1 MKISDFLDQ
10 EVIPRLTPD
19 DVYTGVQWTN
29 TRGRYWRGPCPM
41 HGGQDSNF
49 SVDTATL
56 RWTCFSHCGSG
67 SVVAYV
73 NGGETPYG
81 QAFVEAAKKL
91 AALAGV
97 TFPAMER
104 TEDELREDGEE
115 NQKAELLE
123 KFLDL
128 ANATLT
134 ADGGA
139 EARRYLEGRGLLAD
153 PGRGIGLYPTRAE
166 VRDFLAAKEF
176 SAEEIDAS
184 GVILDG
190 RWEGRLIIPWRD
202 RWGHLGT
209 FAARDLSGGSEAKY
223 IYLKGTSKASLVAFG
238 LDVALRGKQSDPLV
252 LVEGLLDVINLQ
264 DRGFTNVAA
273 IGGPG
278 GEFAP
283 DRWERL
289 AAFGVSRVVLAL
301 DNDLRADGTWP
312 GLEGTYRALKNV
324 SEAIRKGGN
333 VLAVDVLPPSCLG
346 QYKDPDALV
355 AKEGVDAFRALM
367 EKRVPAALFEARHI
381 LGNVT
386 PESPAHERQDKAAEL
401 AAFAGS
407 LRGSRSSLYVEDLLR
422 LASERTGYTPAAIED
437 VAQRHEERR
446 LQENRERLLGESLR
460 QAVADMSNGKDL
472 RDVARNLKTTLSAV
486 EAKVHDTPL
495 PFTVDRLEV
504 ESKETPSGKSSGW
517 KALDVQEIFFNPGEL
532 AIVGARTGHGK
543 TSALVGLLMNWLQA
557 TRGEELIV
565 LYSAEEP
572 EVRIY
577 HRLLALLTGCNND
590 GWTVSEVRDYL
601 RGGFSSRGDGYQWRE
616 PARLDEARDILRG
629 LEAGLL
635 IVHRPAWTVEEI
647 DAHARRLANGRK
659 VGAVLVDY
667 LQRIP
672 APAGG
677 RYDRR
682 DIEVSTVARYL
693 KALAVD
699 LSIPVVAGCQINR
712 ESVPLGYREKLSKAE
727 SYEAARETIKGA
739 RPLLSH
745 LREGGAEQ
753 EADLV
758 LGLLNYAADF
768 QSDAE
773 EETTRAVPEV
783 TRLEVGSLKHR
794 GGVPG
799 RWTSLAY
806 YGRSNYIRDPENAWE
821 NF

>member
-10 EVIPRLTPD
+10 EVIPLLTPD

-49 SVDTATL
+49 AVDTVTL

-67 SVVAYV
+67 SVAAYI

-97 TFPAMER
+97 PFPARER

-115 NQKAELLE
+115 NRKAELLE

-139 EARRYLEGRGLLAD
+139 EARRYLKGRGLLAD

-166 VRDFLAAKEF
+166 VRDFLAAKGF

-184 GVILDG
+184 GVTLDG

-202 RWGHLGT
+202 RWGRLST
-209 FAARDLSGGSEAKY
+209 FAARDLGGGSEPKY

-264 DRGFTNVAA
+264 DRGFTHVAA

-333 VLAVDVLPPSCLG
+333 VPAVDVLHPSCLG

-355 AKEGVDAFRALM
+355 AKEGADAFRALV

-386 PESPAHERQDKAAEL
+386 PESPAYERQDKAAEL
-401 AAFAGS
+401 AAFADTI
-407 LRGSRSSLYVEDLLR
+407 RGSRSSLYVEDLLR
-422 LASERTGYTPAAIED
+422 LASERTGYTTAAIAD

-446 LQENRERLLGESLR
+446 LQEDRERRLGESLR

-495 PFTVDRLEV
+495 PFTVDRLEE

-517 KALDVQEIFFNPGEL
+517 KALDDQEIYFNPGEL

-577 HRLLALLTGCNND
+577 HRLLALLTVCNND

-601 RGGFSSRGDGYQWRE
+601 RGGPLSRGADYQWR
-616 PARLDEARDILRG
+616 AKDRLDKARDILRG

-647 DAHARRLANGRK
+647 DAHARRLAVNRK
-659 VGAVLVDY
+659 LGAVLVDY

-806 YGRSNYIRDPENAWE
+806 YGRSNYIRDPEDRSE
-821 NF
+821 L

>member
-1 MKISDFLDQ
+1 MEISDFLNQ

-67 SVVAYV
+67 SVAAYI

-97 TFPAMER
+97 PFPAMER
-104 TEDELREDGEE
+104 TEAELRKDEEE
-115 NQKAELLE
+115 NRKAELLE
-123 KFLDL
+123 TFLDL

-166 VRDFLAAKEF
+166 TSVRLAAKGF

-278 GEFAP
+278 GEFTP

-312 GLEGTYRALKNV
+312 GLEGTYRALENV
-324 SEAIRKGGN
+324 RKAGGN
-333 VLAVDVLPPSCLG
+333 VPAVDVLHPSCLG

-422 LASERTGYTPAAIED
+422 LASERTGYTPAAIAD
-437 VAQRHEERR
+437 VAQMHEERR
-446 LQENRERLLGESLR
+446 LQEDRERRLGESLR

-472 RDVARNLKTTLSAV
+472 RDVARNLKTTLSEV
-486 EAKVHDTPL
+486 EAKADDEPPL
-495 PFTVDRLEV
+495 FTVDRLEE
-504 ESKETPSGKSSGW
+504 ESKETPSGRSSGW

-577 HRLLALLTGCNND
+577 HRLLALLTVHNND

-601 RGGFSSRGDGYQWRE
+601 RGGPSSRGNDYQWR
-616 PARLDEARDILRG
+616 AKDRLDEARDILRG

-682 DIEVSTVARYL
+682 DIEVSTVARAL
-693 KALAVD
+693 KALAVE

-712 ESVPLGYREKLSKAE
+712 ESVPQGYRERLSKAE
-727 SYEAARETIKGA
+727 SYEAAREIIKGA

-773 EETTRAVPEV
+773 EESGAVPEV
-783 TRLEVGSLKHR
+783 TRLEVGSLKNR
-794 GGVPG
+794 GGIPG

>member
-19 DVYTGVQWTN
+19 VVYQGVQWTK
-29 TRGRYWRGPCPM
+29 TGGRHWRGPCPM
-41 HGGQDSNF
+41 HGGKDSNF
-49 SVDTATL
+49 SVDPVTL
-56 RWTCFSHCGSG
+56 RWTCWSHCGSG
-67 SVVAYV
+67 SAVAFL

-81 QAFVEAAKKL
+81 QAFVDAAKKL
-91 AALAGV
+91 AAMAGV
-97 TFPAMER
+97 PFPARER

-115 NQKAELLE
+115 NRKAELLE
-123 KFLDL
+123 KFLNL

-166 VRDFLAAKEF
+166 VRDRLAAKGF

-184 GVILDG
+184 GVTHDG

-202 RWGHLGT
+202 RWGRLST
-209 FAARDLSGGSEAKY
+209 FAARDLSGGSSEPKY
-223 IYLKGTSKASLVAFG
+223 IYLKGTIKASLVAFG

-264 DRGFTNVAA
+264 DRGFTRVAA

-278 GEFAP
+278 GEFTP

-289 AAFGVSRVVLAL
+289 AKFGVSRVVLAL
-301 DNDLRADGTWP
+301 DNDMRPDETWP

-324 SEAIRKGGN
+324 REAICKGGN
-333 VLAVDVLPPSCLG
+333 VPAVDVLHPACLG

-355 AKEGVDAFRALM
+355 AKEGADAFRALL
-367 EKRVPAALFEARHI
+367 ENREPAAIFETRRI
-381 LGNVT
+381 LGSVT
-386 PESPAHERQDKAAEL
+386 PESPAYERQDKAAEL
-401 AAFAGS
+401 AAFADTIS
-407 LRGSRSSLYVEDLLR
+407 GSRSSLYVEDILR
-422 LASERTGYTPAAIED
+422 LASERTGYTTAAIAD
-437 VAQRHEERR
+437 VVQRHKERR
-446 LQENRERLLGESLR
+446 LQEDKERRLGEGLR

-472 RDVARNLKTTLSAV
+472 LDVTRNLKTTLSAV
-486 EAKVHDTPL
+486 EAKGTDNPL
-495 PFTVDRLEV
+495 PFTVDRLEE
-504 ESKETPSGKSSGW
+504 ESKETPAGKSSGW
-517 KALDVQEIFFNPGEL
+517 KALDAQEIFFNPGEL

-577 HRLLALLTGCNND
+577 HRLLALLTVCDND

-601 RGGFSSRGDGYQWRE
+601 RGGLLSRGNDYQWK
-616 PARLDEARDILRG
+616 AKDRLDKARDILRG

-647 DAHARRLANGRK
+647 DAHARRLADGRK
-659 VGAVLVDY
+659 LGAVLVDY

-712 ESVPLGYREKLSKAE
+712 ESVPQGYRERLSKAE
-727 SYEAARETIKGA
+727 SYEAAREIIKGA

-753 EADLV
+753 EADMV

-773 EETTRAVPEV
+773 EETRVVPEV

-806 YGRSNYIRDPENAWE
+806 YGRSNYIRDPEDCGE
-821 NF
+821 F